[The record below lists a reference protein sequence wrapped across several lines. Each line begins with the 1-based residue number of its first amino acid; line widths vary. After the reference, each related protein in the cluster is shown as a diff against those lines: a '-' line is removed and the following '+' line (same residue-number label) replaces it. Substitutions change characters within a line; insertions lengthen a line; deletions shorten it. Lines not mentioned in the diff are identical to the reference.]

1 MSKAKHANSNAK
13 AIFFGI
19 LDIMYAP
26 IEIIKEKI
34 EELHDREIFIVRH
47 WAEQIR

>member
-1 MSKAKHANSNAK
+1 MSKKYSENTAKT
-13 AIFFGI
+13 IFFGI

-34 EELHDREIFIVRH
+34 EELHDRDIFIVKH
-47 WAEQIR
+47 SS